1 MAKSRSLLEFG
12 VPWFGCSLAVI
23 PFSTPIKVWLDQ
35 IWHLMPLLGS
45 LPKLPVPTVAGTLE
59 RYMHS
64 MKPLLSEEEFDDMQK
79 LAKEF
84 ETTIA
89 GRLQRYLT
97 LKSWW
102 STNYVSDWW
111 EEFVYLHARDAIMV
125 NSNFYGEIIFIK

>member
-1 MAKSRSLLEFG
+1 M
-12 VPWFGCSLAVI
+12 
-23 PFSTPIKVWLDQ
+23 
-35 IWHLMPLLGS
+35 
-45 LPKLPVPTVAGTLE
+45 PKLPVPSVAGTLE
-59 RYMHS
+59 RYLQS
-64 MKPLLSEEEFDDMQK
+64 MKVLKLQNETFFKLFISQPLLNEEEFDDMEK

-89 GRLQRYLT
+89 DRLQRYLT

-125 NSNFYGEIIFIK
+125 NSNFYGMDLYKVFSFIFTV

>member
-1 MAKSRSLLEFG
+1 MQEGRGKT
-12 VPWFGCSLAVI
+12 SLATRVWAGL
-23 PFSTPIKVWLDQ
+23 VWLFSGRN
-35 IWHLMPLLGS
+35 PLLYSYQGS
-45 LPKLPVPTVAGTLE
+45 LPKLPVPSVAGTLE

-64 MKPLLSEEEFDDMQK
+64 MKPLLTPEEFDDMEK

-84 ETTIA
+84 EITIA

-125 NSNFYGEIIFIK
+125 NSNFYGMDLYTVRPSMKQVH